1 MKDMYT
7 LTELQAM
14 PTIRQAWTGN
24 LKVQTKFKRIWLSR
38 MTIEDG
44 ADYNNQVTVE
54 RCRDGSWYPAITYQ
68 AK

>member
-1 MKDMYT
+1 MKDIYT
-7 LTELQAM
+7 LAELQGL
-14 PTIRQAWTGN
+14 PTIRQAKTGD

-44 ADYNNQVTVE
+44 ADYNNQVTIE
-54 RCRDGSWYPAITYQ
+54 RCRDGSWWPAITYQ